1 MVSAVE
7 CLRLTEVRIE
17 QHTVR
22 GNTSQ
27 LLCQFDLQGET
38 LYSVKWYKD
47 GNEFFRFLPRDS
59 PPAQIF
65 PLPGVAVDVSF
76 SFTFSHMACK
86 KKVLCTSTNQCW
98 FCYGN
103 IRNHKMFVEQ
113 VMSVV
118 FMILLRCLKTCA

>member
-1 MVSAVE
+1 MTGGYVSAVE

-65 PLPGVAVDVSF
+65 PLPGVAVDVRLSF
-76 SFTFSHMACK
+76 IYLFSIMYK
-86 KKVLCTSTNQCW
+86 E
-98 FCYGN
+98 
-103 IRNHKMFVEQ
+103 R
-113 VMSVV
+113 
-118 FMILLRCLKTCA
+118 LLRS

>member
-1 MVSAVE
+1 MTGGYVSAVE

-65 PLPGVAVDVSF
+65 PLPGVAVDVRL
-76 SFTFSHMACK
+76 SFTYFFSIM
-86 KKVLCTSTNQCW
+86 
-98 FCYGN
+98 
-103 IRNHKMFVEQ
+103 
-113 VMSVV
+113 
-118 FMILLRCLKTCA
+118 